1 MKEDNKTD
9 KSEKSDNI
17 YDCLKNCFNEL
28 EKNEKERKDEI
39 KIFFDIKTNLNDN
52 FNNISNQIFKV
63 RNFEEFFELNL
74 EKEEYLLIFDESY
87 SIYFK
92 YISFYIFGF
101 LYSIIQLIGVQ
112 EMIIILNSL
121 LNELIDE
128 LKIAILK
135 TSREYN
141 FYEVIKIC
149 SFKELPDIDVAL
161 ITSFIGIIALKSL
174 GYLITNL
181 IFQLI
186 PGIIFLLF
194 FLFFEFHT
202 GKELENNYTLSE
214 IIILLLVYI
223 FCYIL
228 VGGSSLIT
236 MKQIRNELVKL
247 SILNENNNDNID
259 NNNNNKKSESQ
270 KSDNKSEIKNYDIIY
285 ELFSL
290 SIFILLSGL
299 SLIFTILLNKLLVFI
314 LNNNTNQKKFLFGL
328 AGICIASCVISTI
341 CFSIH
346 SCPLIKKN
354 IKKKE
359 ENIFEN
365 QEIKNEEIC
374 LLSNNQINKNKKR
387 INKGT
392 QTNDIEDKDI
402 TNIKTCTLC
411 GYLFYQKSK
420 RDEKDICILY
430 KYSGKWN
437 WTKKNILKRINII
450 PCYMELLSQ
459 LLILGFKMKL
469 SQKMYT
475 SFSDWKNIGFLFYY
489 IGINFFSAFFGCCF
503 SACKSKINKE
513 NYGNCFIFSTIFVF
527 ICFLSSVSFITSLI
541 YYKLDKHKGVWD
553 YLYMLNVSTFK
564 IIEFQLFSAF
574 GVFNSNNI
582 FDSSLL
588 LNLERAIWGI
598 LETFLD
604 NFEAN
609 SKKLVLVQIIFSSIL
624 GIPFSLIILIAILGA
639 IFNICKGICGNEEQ
653 NKDSKK
659 NGEKNVDIVEE
670 YKLEEINI
678 VQTEKRSINS

>member
-1 MKEDNKTD
+1 MKEDNQTNNSKKSVYTSECLTNFFNKLEKT
-9 KSEKSDNI
+9 E
-17 YDCLKNCFNEL
+17 E
-28 EKNEKERKDEI
+28 EKNEETKT
-39 KIFFDIKTNLNDN
+39 FLNIKTNLNNN
-52 FNNISNQIFKV
+52 FNVISNQIIKAQ
-63 RNFEEFFELNL
+63 NFEEFFELNL
-74 EKEEYLLIFDESY
+74 DKEEYLIDIDKTY
-87 SIYFK
+87 SQCALKMLLFLFWI
-92 YISFYIFGF
+92 

-128 LKIAILK
+128 LKIAIVK
-135 TSREYN
+135 TPREYN

-161 ITSFIGIIALKSL
+161 ITSFIGVVALKSL
-174 GYLITNL
+174 GYLVTNL

-186 PGIIFLLF
+186 PGVIFLLF

-214 IIILLLVYI
+214 IIILLIIYI
-223 FCYIL
+223 LNYIL

-236 MKQIRNELVKL
+236 MKQIKDEISKL
-247 SILNENNNDNID
+247 NLLNVNENKDD
-259 NNNNNKKSESQ
+259 DTKDKES
-270 KSDNKSEIKNYDIIY
+270 DITNEI
-285 ELFSL
+285 FS
-290 SIFILLSGL
+290 SASFILLSGL
-299 SLIFTILLNKLLVFI
+299 SLIFTILLNKLLIFI
-314 LNNNTNQKKFLFGL
+314 LNNNTNQKKFLYGIT
-328 AGICIASCVISTI
+328 GICIASNIISTI
-341 CFSIH
+341 CFAIH
-346 SCPLIKKN
+346 SCAIIKKD
-354 IKKKE
+354 IKEKE
-359 ENIFEN
+359 ESVIRN
-365 QEIKNEEIC
+365 QEIKNEEFCI
-374 LLSNNQINKNKKR
+374 LSDNRMNKSKKK

-402 TNIKTCTLC
+402 TTIKTCTLC

-420 RDEKDICILY
+420 KDEKDICILY
-430 KYSGKWN
+430 KYSRKWE
-437 WTKKNILKRINII
+437 WTKKNILKRMNII
-450 PCYMELLSQ
+450 WCFMELFCQ
-459 LLILGFKMKL
+459 LQIFGFKGKL

-503 SACKSKINKE
+503 YVFKSKINKE
-513 NYGNCFIFSTIFVF
+513 NFGNCFISSTILLF
-527 ICFLSSVSFITSLI
+527 ICFLSSISFITSLI
-541 YYKLDKHKGVWD
+541 YYKLDKHTVVWD

-670 YKLEEINI
+670 YKLEEINME
-678 VQTEKRSINS
+678 QTDKRSINS